1 VKGPNGYWY
10 DKRKDGEVAVDL
22 YRYNDYFNT
31 NKDYFCC
38 PEGIK
43 AESEEYDKE
52 TWEPTVPG
60 VTERHITFVISK
72 NKPEDGICREI
83 WAEHACG
90 VSAPM
95 EEAYRA
101 AAGIQVK
108 AWYWLEV
115 SE

>member
-1 VKGPNGYWY
+1 MKGPNGYWY

-22 YRYNDYFNT
+22 YKYTDYFNT

-43 AESEEYDKE
+43 AESEEYEEDLQVA
-52 TWEPTVPG
+52 VPG
-60 VTERHITFVISK
+60 VTDRHITFVISK
-72 NKPEDGICREI
+72 NKPDDGICRPI
-83 WAEHACG
+83 WSEGASG

-101 AAGIQVK
+101 AAGVQTK
-108 AWYWLEV
+108 AWYWLEI